1 MIIASEM
8 IVAGDMIVEQ
18 TTHPTADVFGYL
30 RSFHPIEIVE
40 KEKVIIDMDTQFEKS
55 FLGIIDTIPLSV

>member
-40 KEKVIIDMDTQFEKS
+40 KEKVIIDMYNTPQNSDHK
-55 FLGIIDTIPLSV
+55 LK